1 MGLYQLNID
10 GNDFLEADV
19 NIDSVNWYSAERWQ
33 QAADK

>member
-19 NIDSVNWYSAERWQ
+19 SIDLVNWYSVEHLQ
-33 QAADK
+33 QAADR